1 MEHVNDNEVASTE
14 QLIESNELTPEE
26 AKALNEMTDA
36 RDLYA
41 TFFHLYGIRY
51 KQGLKSLSKRQL
63 IRLNESLIE
72 YPLNTKQYKHIDRIE
87 KELVVIGD
95 KLLQAK
101 YAMMLQTM
109 YEQASQ
115 QNAAEP
121 EIKETKE
128 EKPNE

>member
-1 MEHVNDNEVASTE
+1 MEHVNNNETVSTE
-14 QLIESNELTPEE
+14 ELIESTELTPEE
-26 AKALNEMTDA
+26 TKALNEVTDA

-51 KQGLKSLSKRQL
+51 KQGLKKLSKRQL

-72 YPLNTKQYKHIDRIE
+72 YPLNTKEYRHIDKIE

-109 YEQASQ
+109 YEK
-115 QNAAEP
+115 AA
-121 EIKETKE
+121 KEQSSEVENQSVKE
-128 EKPNE
+128 ETNE